1 MKRLNRTFLVLVAI
15 AFFSE
20 AVAQQTRQTN
30 LYGFNKFSMNPA
42 FAGYSGCT
50 EVNFS
55 HLNQWVRVDGAPA
68 TSFLSANTL
77 IGKSLGVGANL
88 LIDRLGM
95 LQQVQASS
103 AVSYG
108 FTFAEEHHLR
118 LGLAA
123 GYFQMRVDPTD
134 AIALQV
140 GDVIVEGGVQSSNA
154 LNTEAGLL
162 YAFKGFELSFASKQ
176 VIETR
181 SNVSYPNL
189 DGYGLKRHMMG
200 YLGYDILINKAFIL
214 TPNLLYKGID
224 AVQQFDFNA
233 NLNYNDFLYGGLGYR
248 TGSGLVGRLGVNIR
262 KLFFIGYAYE
272 IPMMNIASYGTG
284 SHEFALGL
292 KFCKK
297 EKQEIEEL
305 ISEEELERITD
316 TVRIVETIT
325 DTVFVESAVDTLVV
339 ERVTVDTVYL
349 ENPDIS
355 NEEIEHIMIN
365 AEQSLEFEHDKAIIV
380 KNSYGDLEALTN
392 ALLIRKDLNIR
403 LEGHT
408 DSNGTED
415 YNMRLS
421 KNRVEAVKKF
431 FVMYGV
437 EESRISISY
446 YGESKPIADNLTS
459 DGRAKNRR
467 VIISVSE

>member
-1 MKRLNRTFLVLVAI
+1 MKRLNRTIQVLVAV
-15 AFFSE
+15 AFFST
-20 AVAQQTRQTN
+20 AIAQQTRQTN

-42 FAGYSGCT
+42 YAGYSGCT

-55 HLNQWVRVDGAPA
+55 HLNQWVKVEGAPA
-68 TSFLSANTL
+68 TSFLSANTR
-77 IGKSLGVGANL
+77 IGKSLGLGANL

-95 LQQVQASS
+95 LQQVQASG
-103 AVSYG
+103 AASYG

-123 GYFQMRVDPTD
+123 GYFQMRVDPTN
-134 AIALQV
+134 AIALQT

-162 YAFKGFELSFASKQ
+162 YAFKGLELSFASKQ
-176 VIETR
+176 VVETR
-181 SNVSYPNL
+181 SNVGYPNL
-189 DGYGLKRHMMG
+189 DGYGLKRHLMG
-200 YLGYDILINKAFIL
+200 YAGYDVIINRSFIL
-214 TPNLLYKGID
+214 TPNVLYKGID

-233 NLNYNDFLYGGLGYR
+233 DLNYNDFLYGGLGYR

-262 KLFFIGYAYE
+262 KFFFIGYAYE
-272 IPMMNIASYGTG
+272 IPMMNIASYGAG

-297 EKQEIEEL
+297 EKEEIEEL
-305 ISEEELERITD
+305 VSEEELERMTD

-325 DTVFVESAVDTLVV
+325 DTVFIERAVDTVVV
-339 ERVTVDTVYL
+339 EKVKVDTVYV
-349 ENPDIS
+349 NNAGVS
-355 NEEIEHIMIN
+355 NEEVEDYMLK
-365 AEQSLEFEHDKAIIV
+365 AAQSLEFEFDKAIIV
-380 KNSYGDLEALTN
+380 KESYGDLEALTN
-392 ALLIRKDLNIR
+392 ALLIRKDLNIE

-408 DSNGTED
+408 DNNGTED

-437 EESRISISY
+437 EESRIKTSY
-446 YGESKPIADNLTS
+446 FGESKPIADNSTPE
-459 DGRAKNRR
+459 GRAKNRR